1 LWIYRRDLKEI
12 EVLSG
17 NDQSIC
23 FTDQP
28 KPFTN
33 VPLPY
38 QVGDQIYLFSDGY
51 PDQFGGPR
59 NKKFMRKQLKEM
71 LTSIAEEPLDNQIKQ
86 IETAF
91 DDWKGDEF
99 QVDDVS
105 VLLIQV

>member
-1 LWIYRRDLKEI
+1 
-12 EVLSG
+12 
-17 NDQSIC
+17 
-23 FTDQP
+23 
-28 KPFTN
+28 
-33 VPLPY
+33 
-38 QVGDQIYLFSDGY
+38 
-51 PDQFGGPR
+51 
-59 NKKFMRKQLKEM
+59 MRKQLKEM